1 MSSKSILAND
11 LIPGS
16 VMHPGQ
22 LLKDE
27 LETREMKQID
37 LAKELGIAK
46 NVMSEIIN
54 GKRNITP
61 VLAVRLEEAL
71 GIKAEFWMK
80 YQMAYEIDRIRIKNK
95 KAIEKAKISDKS
107 KRKLASVLG

>member
-1 MSSKSILAND
+1 MSRKKILAND
-11 LIPGS
+11 LVPGS

-27 LETREMKQID
+27 LDTRDMKQID
-37 LAKELGIAK
+37 LARVLGIAK

-54 GKRNITP
+54 GKRNLTP
-61 VLAVRLEEAL
+61 ELAVRLEEAL

-80 YQMAYEIDRIRIKNK
+80 YQMAYEIDKIRIKNQ
-95 KAIEKAKISDKS
+95 KAVQKANISPKAKKQ
-107 KRKLASVLG
+107 LASI